1 MSKEISELE
10 LNIKYLQSQGIRVKN
25 AANIGSSGG
34 STLQLKDFDTNKGIV
49 SFYFSNFNSK
59 DSDNDIIKQGAFTK
73 TIQENRKRIKHLKNH
88 NMTQAPGT
96 IIDIAE
102 DSVGAYAVSQLVKST
117 LGRDTLLEYEGG
129 VITEHS
135 MGFQVIK
142 EQFDQFSGAN
152 IIQEVK
158 LWEVSSLTAWGANE
172 NTPVIGVK
180 SEEEILKQLQSIES
194 LLKSSNLSDERA
206 KELYNFSIKLSEQL
220 KSFVKE
226 EIIVN
231 KFSLKDIISEIK
243 I

>member
-25 AANIGSSGG
+25 AAHVGSSGG

-59 DSDNDIIKQGAFTK
+59 DSDNDIIKPGAFTK

-220 KSFVKE
+220 KTFVKE
-226 EIIVN
+226 DKIVSN
-231 KFSLKDIISEIK
+231 FSLKDIISEIK